1 MTSIEPQQDLKPELN
16 LRRNFAQSR
25 NQQSKWWTLSSD
37 WNPMLEITET
47 AFGEA
52 LKEVLALGKLQER
65 ERIVHLLNNDA
76 VMQTNIPIQWLTYI
90 VEMIEDVQ

>member
-1 MTSIEPQQDLKPELN
+1 
-16 LRRNFAQSR
+16 
-25 NQQSKWWTLSSD
+25 
-37 WNPMLEITET
+37 MLEITET

>member
-1 MTSIEPQQDLKPELN
+1 
-16 LRRNFAQSR
+16 
-25 NQQSKWWTLSSD
+25 
-37 WNPMLEITET
+37 MLEITET

-65 ERIVHLLNNDA
+65 ERIVYLLNNDA